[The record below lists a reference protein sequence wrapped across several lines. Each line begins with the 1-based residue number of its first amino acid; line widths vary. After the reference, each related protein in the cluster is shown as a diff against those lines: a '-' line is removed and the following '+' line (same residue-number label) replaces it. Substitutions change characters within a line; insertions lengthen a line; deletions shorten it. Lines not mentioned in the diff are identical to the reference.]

1 MSNIDE
7 KEKMMKE
14 SNSSDEEKMDDE
26 DKKEEE
32 IKKLFQQN
40 NKEQKME
47 ENKEN
52 KEKIKTN
59 DIDNILLI
67 KEKVQKIRNMKL
79 NSDDLLKNKKYEEAI
94 DKYKETINE
103 LLDEI
108 SNFNLD
114 LKQLFQIREEII
126 IPCYLNISLCNMKLN
141 RWIKVKTYSK
151 KVLEL
156 NQENIKASYRLCLA
170 NIKLGHLKKADYQLE
185 GLEKVIGG
193 TPELEELEKIYEVN
207 KLNSEGNNGEFLRKM
222 GRKLKTGKINMYED
236 KKTKIEIEA
245 EKTDKVNIGFIK
257 KIKNCLYGLISSC
270 CKKRKIKKKNK
281 IK

>member
-7 KEKMMKE
+7 KKE
-14 SNSSDEEKMDDE
+14 NNENSSDEEKME
-26 DKKEEE
+26 KEEE
-32 IKKLFQQN
+32 IKKLFKQN
-40 NKEQKME
+40 NKDQ
-47 ENKEN
+47 
-52 KEKIKTN
+52 KIKTSE
-59 DIDNILLI
+59 IDNAFLI

-103 LLDEI
+103 TLDEI
-108 SNFNLD
+108 GNFNLD

-156 NQENIKASYRLCLA
+156 NEENIKASYRLCLA

-185 GLEKVIGG
+185 ELEKLIGG

-222 GRKLKTGKINMYED
+222 GRKLKTGKINMYGD

-245 EKTDKVNIGFIK
+245 EKTDKTDIGYIK
-257 KIKNCLYGLISSC
+257 KIKNYLYGLISSC
-270 CKKRKIKKKNK
+270 CKKRKNKRKSK

>member
-7 KEKMMKE
+7 KEKMKKE
-14 SNSSDEEKMDDE
+14 NNENSSDEEKMNEE

-40 NKEQKME
+40 NK
-47 ENKEN
+47 KEN

-59 DIDNILLI
+59 EMDNILLI

-103 LLDEI
+103 LLDE
-108 SNFNLD
+108 
-114 LKQLFQIREEII
+114 
-126 IPCYLNISLCNMKLN
+126 
-141 RWIKVKTYSK
+141 WIKVKTYSK

-156 NQENIKASYRLCLA
+156 NEENIKASYRLCLA

-185 GLEKVIGG
+185 ELEKLIGG

-245 EKTDKVNIGFIK
+245 AKTDNVNIGYIK
-257 KIKNCLYGLISSC
+257 KIKNYLYGLISSC

>member
-1 MSNIDE
+1 MDE
-7 KEKMMKE
+7 KEKMI
-14 SNSSDEEKMDDE
+14 SSDEEKMDDE

-40 NKEQKME
+40 KTDQKTE
-47 ENKEN
+47 EE

-59 DIDNILLI
+59 EVDNILLI

-108 SNFNLD
+108 GNFNLD

-126 IPCYLNISLCNMKLN
+126 IPCYLNISLSNMKLN

-156 NQENIKASYRLCLA
+156 NPENIKASYRLCLA

-185 GLEKVIGG
+185 ELEKLIGG

-222 GRKLKTGKINMYED
+222 GKKLKTGKINMYED
-236 KKTKIEIEA
+236 KKTKIEIEK
-245 EKTDKVNIGFIK
+245 EKTDNAKLGYIK
-257 KIKNCLYGLISSC
+257 KIKNYLYGLISSC
-270 CKKRKIKKKNK
+270 CKKKKIKKKNK